1 MDART
6 VGLDA
11 LPWGQSYA
19 ELPARLY
26 QRAGPRPA
34 PAPDWIRLNHAV
46 ARSLGLDPATLA
58 GPEGLAIL
66 VGNRIP
72 APAEPLAQ
80 AYAGHQFGHFVPQL
94 GDGRALLL
102 GELTD
107 RNGVRRDVQLKGS
120 GPTPYAR
127 GGDGRAPIGPVI
139 REYLGSEALAALGI
153 PTTRALA
160 AVTTGETVYRW
171 QPEPGA
177 VLARVAASH
186 LRIGTFE
193 YAAARGD
200 EAGVRALADYA
211 LARHYPDR
219 AGAER
224 PYQALLEGVSAAT
237 ADLVADWMHAGFI
250 HGVMNTDN
258 LAIAGETIDYGP
270 FGFMDAFDPATVYS
284 SIDTQGR
291 YAYDQ
296 QPVIAEW
303 NLARL
308 AEALLPLLG
317 TTREQ
322 ALARAQEAL
331 AGFRPR
337 FEARHRAGLRARIG
351 LAEARDGDDALANE
365 LLRHMAEQG
374 ADWTLTFRRLSDLP
388 SDTAEADEPVR
399 RLFQAPAAFDA
410 WAAAWRERLA
420 AEVRSDAD
428 RRTAMRAI
436 NPAYTLRNHLAQ
448 WAVDAATERLDLAP
462 MEQLLQVLS
471 EPYADHPGWEH
482 LAQPPQPEARV
493 TRTFC
498 GT

>member
-11 LPWGQSYA
+11 LPWQQSYA
-19 ELPARLY
+19 ALPERLY
-26 QRAGPRPA
+26 RRVGPRPA
-34 PAPDWIRLNHAV
+34 PAPGWVRLNHTV
-46 ARSLGLDPATLA
+46 ARSLRIDPASLA
-58 GPEGLAIL
+58 GPDGLAVL
-66 VGNRIP
+66 AGNRVP
-72 APAEPLAQ
+72 AAAEPLAQ

-107 RNGVRRDVQLKGS
+107 STGIRRDVQLKGS
-120 GPTPYAR
+120 GPTPFSR

-139 REYLGSEALAALGI
+139 REYLGSEALAGLGVA
-153 PTTRALA
+153 TTRALA
-160 AVTTGETVYRW
+160 AVTTGGTVYRW
-171 QPEPGA
+171 QPEPGG

-186 LRIGTFE
+186 LRVGTFE

-200 EAGVRALADYA
+200 DAGVRALADYA

-219 AGAER
+219 AGAEQ
-224 PYQALLEGVSAAT
+224 PYQALLQGVAEAT
-237 ADLVADWMHAGFI
+237 ADLVADWMLVGFI

-258 LAIAGETIDYGP
+258 LAIAGETLDYGP

-296 QPVIAEW
+296 QPVMAEW
-303 NLARL
+303 DLARL

-317 TTREQ
+317 TGREQ
-322 ALARAQEAL
+322 ALARAHEAL
-331 AGFRPR
+331 ACFRPR
-337 FEARHRAGLRARIG
+337 FEARHQAGLRARIG
-351 LAEARDGDDALANE
+351 LAEGRDGDDALVND
-365 LLRHMAEQG
+365 LLRRMAEQG

-388 SDTAEADEPVR
+388 SGTAEADGPVR
-399 RLFQAPAAFDA
+399 RLFQDPAAFDG
-410 WAAAWRERLA
+410 WAASWRQRLA
-420 AEVRSDAD
+420 AEVRSDAR
-428 RRTAMRAI
+428 RRTAMRAVS
-436 NPAYTLRNHLAQ
+436 PAYTLRNHLAQ

-462 MEQLLQVLS
+462 MGQLLQVLA

-482 LAQPPQPEARV
+482 LAQPPRPEARV